1 MLLLLPVS
9 ISADAKCSSHSDWL
23 VLVFCWKKSLCHDE
37 TKRGLFLN
45 SLNPSVGWGNAE
57 QFVCRWQWSSA
68 SLDTEAGSVMVLFST
83 QKQGKPKG
91 VPAESR
97 TQWENVF
104 IICLSAS
111 CCRRELA
118 GAGHKAFLGDWCIFW
133 SSPVVLESHC
143 WSWIFFPS
151 LFVFCTL
158 AVNANTQPGLK

>member
-1 MLLLLPVS
+1 MLLLPVS
-9 ISADAKCSSHSDWL
+9 VSADAKCSSHSDWL
-23 VLVFCWKKSLCHDE
+23 VLVFCWKKSLLSWWD
-37 TKRGLFLN
+37 KKGVIFKFLE
-45 SLNPSVGWGNAE
+45 PFCRWGNVE
-57 QFVCRWQWSSA
+57 QFVCRWQWSA
-68 SLDTEAGSVMVLFST
+68 AFLDSEAGSVMVLFST

-91 VPAESR
+91 VLAESR
-97 TQWENVF
+97 TQWENLF

-133 SSPVVLESHC
+133 SSLVVLESHC